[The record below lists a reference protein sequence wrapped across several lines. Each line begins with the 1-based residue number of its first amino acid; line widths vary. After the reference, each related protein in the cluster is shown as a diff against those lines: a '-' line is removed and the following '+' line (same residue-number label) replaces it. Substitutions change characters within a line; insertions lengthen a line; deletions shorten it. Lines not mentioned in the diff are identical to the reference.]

1 MDFKNDFIGYNFTWF
16 IGEVEGRNDPLKL
29 GRVRVRCFGWHPKD
43 KTVLPTTDLPW
54 AQTIQPVTAPAAS
67 PTGLTV
73 GVWVFGFFMDGDTAQ
88 RPMIMGQIPG
98 YRFNDDGTQGE
109 SELPRAARAE
119 EGYESPQS
127 KLRKN
132 TRITDISLSPS
143 AGTTWSE
150 PEEPDDKEYPYVQT
164 VSSESGFVTETV
176 QGPYIT
182 DDEFVGPPEPKQFTA
197 RQVTYDCSGGYDE
210 RKSPSGDKVVKVIGD
225 NYEIVCG
232 SSFVNIKGDVNMTVD
247 GNMKQTVTKDYE
259 LNVGGNMYTIVGG
272 TDDKFVVKDQVLG
285 IIGTR
290 DTYIGGATLGGSV
303 GDNKVVAL
311 GGATDTILAGGRINT
326 TIGAAIDN
334 TQGAYT
340 KFVSGA
346 VLDTVIGTRVIDT
359 QGVLTETA
367 TSHVITLGAGTL
379 STTGTIST
387 TALLGT
393 TITGGQIYTS
403 TLKTS
408 AVGTVNIMSH
418 KHTETGSVTTTPIP

>member
-98 YRFNDDGTQGE
+98 YRFNDDGTEGE

-143 AGTTWSE
+143 DGTTWSE

-164 VSSESGFVTETV
+164 VSSEAGFTTETV
-176 QGPYIT
+176 FGPF
-182 DDEFVGPPEPKQFTA
+182 DEFKGDFKA

-225 NYEIVCG
+225 NYEIICG

-247 GNMKQTVTKDYE
+247 GNMKQTVSGDYE

-272 TDDKFVVKDQVLG
+272 TDDKYVVKDQVLG
-285 IIGTR
+285 IVGTR
-290 DTYIGGATLGGSV
+290 DTYIGGISLFVGPPEPGQSLPV

-311 GGATDTILAGGRINT
+311 GGTTDTILAGGRINT
-326 TIGAAIDN
+326 TAGAVID
-334 TQGAYT
+334 TTVGAVT
-340 KFVSGA
+340 RNVTGG
-346 VLDTVIGTRVIDT
+346 VLDTVVGTRLIDT
-359 QGVLTETA
+359 QGALTQTA
-367 TSHVITLGAGTL
+367 TSHIVSLGAGTL
-379 STTGTIST
+379 FTTGTIST

-393 TITGGQIYTS
+393 TITGGTVIS
-403 TLKTS
+403 TVPYPVTL
-408 AVGTVNIMSH
+408 GT
-418 KHTETGSVTTTPIP
+418 HTHIETGGVTLVPKP